1 MSRRRLLIA
10 HPGATSLLY
19 PLVALLQRMDLEVRF
34 ETLFYDRP
42 GDTLHRLA
50 RILPGRIGAKLA
62 RELGRR
68 SHPEIDPARVAT
80 APFSELVHI
89 ASARLLSPATTAA
102 VLRWRNAR
110 FDARVAAMIRRE
122 RPDFFIGFDGSAE
135 QSFQACRASGTI
147 SLLYQAIG
155 HLRSGLRTLTEERR
169 LSPEFAGVSF
179 GDTSEEWIARNA
191 HEALLAD
198 RVVVPSE
205 YVRDTMIENGRDAA
219 TIDLLPFPIDVARF
233 TPATAPRDD
242 GRLRAL
248 FVGQIGLRKGVK
260 YILEAAR
267 KLARPDVE
275 VVLVGGVVDGTEW
288 LKRYDGLY
296 RHVANVPY
304 AEMPAIFRAAD
315 VFVFPSLHEGSAMAV
330 NEALASGLPA
340 IVTANAGAIVRDGIE
355 GFVVPLRDADTVADR
370 LALLADDPAL
380 RRRMA
385 AAARQR
391 AEAHDAAAYAARLG
405 ALLDR
410 LKPPA

>member
-1 MSRRRLLIA
+1 VSRRRLLIA

-19 PLVALLQRMDLEVRF
+19 PLVALLQRMDLDVRF

-50 RILPGRIGAKLA
+50 QILPAKLGHKLA

-68 SHPEIDPARVAT
+68 SHPEIDPVRVAT
-80 APFSELVHI
+80 APLAELLHI
-89 ASARLLSPATTAA
+89 GSARLLSPATTAA

-110 FDARVAAMIRRE
+110 FDARVAAMIKRE

-135 QSFQACRASGTI
+135 RSFQACRESGTI

-155 HLRSGLRTLTEERR
+155 HLRSGLRTLQEERAA
-169 LSPEFAGVSF
+169 SPEFSGVSF
-179 GDTSEEWIARNA
+179 GDTSEEWIARNT

-205 YVRDTMIENGRDAA
+205 YVRDTMVENGRDPA

-233 TPATAPRDD
+233 TPAASSRGD

-267 KLARPDVE
+267 LLARPDIE
-275 VVLVGGVVDGTEW
+275 IVLVGGIVDGTDW
-288 LKRYDGLY
+288 LERYDGLY
-296 RHVANVPY
+296 RHIANVPY
-304 AEMPAIFRAAD
+304 AEMPDIFRSAD

-340 IVTANAGAIVRDGIE
+340 IVTPNAGAIVRDSIE
-355 GFVVPLRDADTVADR
+355 GFIVPLRDTSAIADR
-370 LALLADDPAL
+370 LARLADDAEL
-380 RRRMA
+380 RCRMG
-385 AAARQR
+385 AAARSR
-391 AEAHDAAAYAARLG
+391 AEAHDATAYAARLG
-405 ALLDR
+405 ALLDQ

>member
-19 PLVALLQRMDLEVRF
+19 PLVALLQRMDLDVRF

-50 RILPGRIGAKLA
+50 RMLPAGIGRRLV

-68 SHPEIDPARVAT
+68 SHPDIDPARVAT
-80 APFSELVHI
+80 APFSELLHI
-89 ASARLLSPATTAA
+89 ASARLLPPTTTAA
-102 VLRWRNAR
+102 VLRWRNER
-110 FDARVAAMIRRE
+110 FDRRIASIIRRD

-135 QSFQACRASGTI
+135 RSFQACRESGTI

-155 HLRSGLRTLTEERR
+155 HLRSGLRTLMEERR
-169 LSPEFAGVSF
+169 LSPEFAAVSF
-179 GDTSEEWIARNA
+179 GDTSEAWVARNTR
-191 HEALLAD
+191 EALLAD
-198 RVVVPSE
+198 RAVVPSE
-205 YVRDTMIENGRDAA
+205 YVRDTMIENGRDPA

-233 TPATAPRDD
+233 APLAAPRDD

-267 KLARPDVE
+267 LLARPDIE
-275 VVLVGGVVDGTEW
+275 IVLVGGIVDGTDW
-288 LKRYDGLY
+288 LKRYAGLY
-296 RHVANVPY
+296 RHIANVPY
-304 AEMPAIFRAAD
+304 AEMPAIFRAAA
-315 VFVFPSLHEGSAMAV
+315 VLVFPSLHEGSAMAV

-340 IVTANAGAIVRDGIE
+340 IVTPNAGAIVRDGVE
-355 GFVVPLRDADTVADR
+355 GFIVPLRDAAAVADR
-370 LALLADDPAL
+370 LARLADDPAL
-380 RRRMA
+380 RRRMGR
-385 AAARQR
+385 AARAR
-391 AEAHDAAAYAARLG
+391 AEAHDAAAYAARLA

-410 LKPPA
+410 LRPPA